1 MERNHPLP
9 NAGVTVINAVP
20 LASGVAE
27 VCYQV
32 AGIES
37 FGVLA
42 YYFGERICTLL
53 PGGLRTPCG
62 VNGATTPL
70 TWSRPVTLFR
80 RTAGKALDATP
91 RRHIKSATRRPTGTF
106 RLPFLTRGIVA
117 QRQSLTTQA
126 RGTSM

>member
-1 MERNHPLP
+1 MGRHHPVP
-9 NAGVTVINAVP
+9 NTGVTVINAVP

-53 PGGLRTPCG
+53 PSGLRTPCG
-62 VNGATTPL
+62 VNGATTPQ
-70 TWSRPVTLFR
+70 TWSRPDPLLK
-80 RTAGKALDATP
+80 RTAGKALNVTP
-91 RRHIKSATRRPTGTF
+91 WRHIKSATRRPTGTF
-106 RLPFLTRGIVA
+106 RLPFDTRGIA
-117 QRQSLTTQA
+117 AKRQSLTTQA
-126 RGTSM
+126 RGTST

>member
-1 MERNHPLP
+1 MHSLRRARYENYEQNIKQQKQHSLPGRAPPVMGRNHPLP
-9 NAGVTVINAVP
+9 NTGVTVINAVP

-42 YYFGERICTLL
+42 YYSGERICTLL

-62 VNGATTPL
+62 VNSATTPQ
-70 TWSRPVTLFR
+70 T
-80 RTAGKALDATP
+80 
-91 RRHIKSATRRPTGTF
+91 
-106 RLPFLTRGIVA
+106 
-117 QRQSLTTQA
+117 
-126 RGTSM
+126 